1 MLLTP
6 YSLSLIPSFVKFS
19 KQLFW
24 SLPLLWGAWVIYLS
38 LLPGNS
44 GMLILFGIPHFD
56 KIAHLGAYGVWS
68 FLFLLA
74 AQKTFGSI
82 KTKRWWIVGSLA
94 IIGIGLEYGQLFM
107 HEGRSFELLDMI
119 ANGVGAI
126 CGIFGIMIFKKFLK
140 G

>member
-1 MLLTP
+1 
-6 YSLSLIPSFVKFS
+6 
-19 KQLFW
+19 
-24 SLPLLWGAWVIYLS
+24 
-38 LLPGNS
+38 
-44 GMLILFGIPHFD
+44 MLILFGIPHFD

-82 KTKRWWIVGSLA
+82 KTKKWWIVGSLA

-119 ANGVGAI
+119 ANGVGAV
-126 CGIFGIMIFKKFLK
+126 FGILGMLIFRKWLK
-140 G
+140 